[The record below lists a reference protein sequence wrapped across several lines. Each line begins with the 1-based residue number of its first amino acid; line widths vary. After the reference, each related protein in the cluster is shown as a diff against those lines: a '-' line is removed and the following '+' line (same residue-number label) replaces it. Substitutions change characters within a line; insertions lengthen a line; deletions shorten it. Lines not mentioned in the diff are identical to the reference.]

1 MLTLQSFKSRI
12 VCLLIFKVNQDSLG
26 DVILLTSQGVSFTEV
41 QEGLNVKR
49 GVSALCLPVSLLVSE
64 NVDVGLSA
72 KRPSKELTY
81 SKRELAKKEFGRG
94 IVT

>member
-1 MLTLQSFKSRI
+1 MHYGIQ
-12 VCLLIFKVNQDSLG
+12 
-26 DVILLTSQGVSFTEV
+26 TSQKHFGAIVKLQFGALNLCEHFTASIDV
-41 QEGLNVKR
+41 TDKSQKGLDFVEDFLWMLLGR
-49 GVSALCLPVSLLVSE
+49 ILLVSE
-64 NVDVGLSA
+64 NVDVGLSV